1 MLDIQSA
8 DPSWQPLLKDFFDS
22 PEGKKA
28 GLPILTRAGKP
39 GP

>member
-22 PEGKKA
+22 PEGKSWT
-28 GLPILTRAGKP
+28 PILTRAGKP